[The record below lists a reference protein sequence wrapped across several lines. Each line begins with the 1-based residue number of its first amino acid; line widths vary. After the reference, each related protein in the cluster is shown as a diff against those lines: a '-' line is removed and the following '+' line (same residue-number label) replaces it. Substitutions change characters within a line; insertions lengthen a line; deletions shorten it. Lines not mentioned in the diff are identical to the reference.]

1 MEKTNKKIS
10 RGKNLKTISIN
21 SEKIRLDNWKKMNR
35 IFAAHLNNVAITKI
49 DVHDDLDVVLNSIHE
64 LDEDTKSSTWM
75 YILEE
80 DK

>member
-1 MEKTNKKIS
+1 
-10 RGKNLKTISIN
+10 
-21 SEKIRLDNWKKMNR
+21 MNR

-49 DVHDDLDVVLNSIHE
+49 DVHDDLNIVLSSIHE